1 MSPDEE
7 FRQTCLLQ
15 GANNCAAIEGLQGPA
30 AVRHA
35 IMIVAYMLAAC
46 ALRRNGL
53 AHRVLRSSN
62 HRPAHPSPFQLV
74 KPHAPIFAP
83 LRFAGFSIQPPMK
96 RRLAIAFQ

>member
-15 GANNCAAIEGLQGPA
+15 AANNCAAIEGLQGPA

-35 IMIVAYMLAAC
+35 VMIVVYVLAAC
-46 ALRRNGL
+46 AMRRNGL

-62 HRPAHPSPFQLV
+62 PRPAHPSPFQLP
-74 KPHAPIFAP
+74 KPQAP
-83 LRFAGFSIQPPMK
+83 LLAPMRFAGFSFQVHMK
-96 RRLAIAFQ
+96 GRLAIAYQ